1 MENGRLLRTQIDHV
15 LVSRDFQVNSAHF
28 VSLPGSDHRGLVVE
42 LELHAE
48 SR

>member
-15 LVSRDFQVNSAHF
+15 LVSRDFQVDSAHF

-42 LELHAE
+42 LELRAE